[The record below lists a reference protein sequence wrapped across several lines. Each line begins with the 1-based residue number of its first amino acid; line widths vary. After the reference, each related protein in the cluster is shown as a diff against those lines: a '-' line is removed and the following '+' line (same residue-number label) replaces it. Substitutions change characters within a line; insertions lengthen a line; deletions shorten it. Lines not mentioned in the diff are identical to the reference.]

1 MTGRTYLIN
10 VGANASHRFAGPI
23 FPDDTFEFLPI
34 PEDRDLPA
42 GHGVRYHNLRS
53 FYDPGQDLLRY
64 VPQRLWDRTAHAD
77 PEWDTFT
84 YGDNCATSP
93 RAAALKRVVPGDRL
107 LFLVRLQSWDQNGP
121 TSVYGF
127 YLVGFIHVD
136 GMLRNVT
143 DRPGDAAL
151 DRYAPNSH
159 VRRGLSGPG
168 LWNGFCAFS
177 GSSQSRRLSRAA
189 PLDRSLADRVL
200 TSADG
205 SPWRWDAGRSDLQVI
220 GSYTRSCRCV
230 IDPALPGHS
239 ERSDILWEW
248 VMRHE

>member
-23 FPDDTFEFLPI
+23 FSDGTFEFLPI
-34 PEDRDLPA
+34 SEDRDLPA
-42 GHGVRYHNLRS
+42 GDGVRYHNLRS
-53 FYDPGQDLLRY
+53 FYDLGQDLMRY
-64 VPQRLWDRTAHAD
+64 VPPRLRDRTAHAD

-107 LFLVRLQSWDQNGP
+107 LFLVRLQSWDQIGL
-121 TSVYGF
+121 TEAYGF

-143 DRPGDAAL
+143 ARPDDAVL
-151 DRYAPNSH
+151 DRFGRNSH
-159 VRRGLSGPG
+159 VWRGLSGPG

-189 PLDRSLADRVL
+189 PLDRSLANRFL
-200 TSADG
+200 PSADG
-205 SPWRWDAGRSDLQVI
+205 SPWRWDAGGSDLQVI
-220 GSYTRSCRCV
+220 GSYTRSYHCV

>member
-1 MTGRTYLIN
+1 VIGRTYLIN

-23 FPDDTFEFLPI
+23 FPDGSFEFLPI
-34 PEDRDLPA
+34 PEDRDLPT
-42 GHGVRYHNLRS
+42 GHGVRYRDLRS
-53 FYDPGQDLLRY
+53 FYDSEQDLLGY
-64 VPQRLWDRTAHAD
+64 VPQRMWDRTAHAD
-77 PEWDTFT
+77 PEWDTYT

-93 RAAALKRVVPGDRL
+93 RAAALKRVEPGDRL
-107 LFLVRLQSWDQNGP
+107 LFLVRLQNWDQNGP
-121 TSVYGF
+121 TEAYGF

-136 GMLRNVT
+136 GMVRNVT
-143 DRPGDAAL
+143 AQPDDAAL
-151 DRYAPNSH
+151 ARFGRNSH
-159 VRRGLSGPG
+159 VWRGLSGPG

-189 PLDRSLADRVL
+189 PLDRSLANRVL
-200 TSADG
+200 ASADG

-248 VMRHE
+248 IKRHE

>member
-23 FPDDTFEFLPI
+23 FPDGSFEFLPI
-34 PEDRDLPA
+34 PEGRDLPE
-42 GHGVRYHNLRS
+42 GHGVRFSDLRS
-53 FYDPGQDLLRY
+53 FYDSKQDLMRY
-64 VPQRLWDRTAHAD
+64 IPERLWDRTAHAG

-84 YGDNCATSP
+84 YGDNCGKSP
-93 RAAALKRVVPGDRL
+93 RAAALGRVEPGHRL
-107 LFLVRLQSWDQNGP
+107 LFFLRLQGWDREGP
-121 TSVYGF
+121 TNEYGF
-127 YLVGFIHVD
+127 YLVGFIQVD

-143 DRPGDAAL
+143 APPDDVAMDRF
-151 DRYAPNSH
+151 RRNSH
-159 VRRGLSGPG
+159 IRRALSGPG
-168 LWNGFCAFS
+168 LWDGFCAFS
-177 GSSQSRRLSRAA
+177 GSSRSRRLSRAA
-189 PLDRSLADRVL
+189 PLHRSLADRVF

-230 IDPALPGHS
+230 IDPSLPGHR
-239 ERSDILWEW
+239 ERSDTLWDW

>member
-1 MTGRTYLIN
+1 MNGRTYLIN

-23 FPDDTFEFLPI
+23 FPDGSFEFLPI
-34 PEDRDLPA
+34 PEDRDLPV
-42 GHGVRYHNLRS
+42 GQGVRYHNLRS
-53 FYDPGQDLLRY
+53 FHDPEQDLLRY
-64 VPQRLWDRTAHAD
+64 IPERLWDRTAHAD

-93 RAAALKRVVPGDRL
+93 RAASLKRVEPGDRL
-107 LFLVRLQSWDQNGP
+107 LFLVRLQSWDEDGP
-121 TSVYGF
+121 TDTHGF

-136 GMLRNVT
+136 GMLRDVKA
-143 DRPGDAAL
+143 RPDDGAMAL
-151 DRYAPNSH
+151 FGRNSH
-159 VRRGLSGPG
+159 IRRGQSDPG
-168 LWNGFCAFS
+168 LWDGFCVFS

-189 PLDRSLADRVL
+189 PLDRAMADRVL

-230 IDPALPGHS
+230 LDPALPGHREKS
-239 ERSDILWEW
+239 NILWEW
-248 VMRHE
+248 IVRHE